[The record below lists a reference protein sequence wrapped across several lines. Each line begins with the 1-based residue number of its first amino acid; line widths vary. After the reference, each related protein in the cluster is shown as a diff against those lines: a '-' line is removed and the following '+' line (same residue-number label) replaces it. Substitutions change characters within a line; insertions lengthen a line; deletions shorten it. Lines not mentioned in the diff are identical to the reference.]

1 MMQPEHSDAY
11 ALVGGQVW
19 DSAQACLRSGLA
31 IHVNAGRIAALC
43 PPDQL
48 PADLPKTDVSGQSVV
63 PGLIDAHVHSEDW
76 HAGFY
81 LANGVTTVRDVGCAL
96 AEILDR
102 RQRWHADG
110 ATAPRLVCC
119 GPLIDGPGKSWLAMS
134 VIVRT
139 PEETRSQVDQLVAAG
154 VDQIKLYASL
164 DWPCFL
170 AALDQARRHGKL
182 TVAHLQDAGNARQ
195 AIEAGVD
202 EIEHLSGCAEALWP
216 ERRAYGMPWIKLWPD
231 LSRDRVRALV
241 NLIIERNV
249 WMTVTLAVWRKIGT
263 AWDPRHGDHPQN
275 RHVPAALRAWWNQQ
289 WPPVMADDLRLAWA
303 RALPAMQI
311 FTAHLIERGARI
323 VAGSDT
329 PFINLL
335 PGFSLHDELQIL
347 VECGMR
353 PAQAL
358 DAATRLAAEALQIGR
373 LVGTIEPGKEA
384 DLLVVN
390 GDPTADIR
398 ALTRLKA
405 VIRGGRWLDPGALL
419 AEADQQA
426 AAAWPRTQRRISDV
440 Y

>member
-1 MMQPEHSDAY
+1 
-11 ALVGGQVW
+11 
-19 DSAQACLRSGLA
+19 
-31 IHVNAGRIAALC
+31 
-43 PPDQL
+43 
-48 PADLPKTDVSGQSVV
+48 
-63 PGLIDAHVHSEDW
+63 
-76 HAGFY
+76 
-81 LANGVTTVRDVGCAL
+81 
-96 AEILDR
+96 
-102 RQRWHADG
+102 
-110 ATAPRLVCC
+110 
-119 GPLIDGPGKSWLAMS
+119 MS

-275 RHVPAALRAWWNQQ
+275 SHVPAALRAWWNQQ

-323 VAGSDT
+323 IAGSDA
-329 PFINLL
+329 PFVYLL

>member
-1 MMQPEHSDAY
+1 MDSY
-11 ALVGGQVW
+11 ALVGGHVW
-19 DSAQACLRSGLA
+19 DSAQACLRPGLA
-31 IHVNAGRIAALC
+31 IHVNAGRIAAVC

-48 PADLPKTDVSGQSVV
+48 PPDLPRIDVSGHSVV
-63 PGLIDAHVHSEDW
+63 PGLIDVHVHSEDW
-76 HAGFY
+76 HAPLY
-81 LANGVTTVRDVGCAL
+81 LANGVTTVRDTGCAL
-96 AEILDR
+96 EEILDR
-102 RQRWHADG
+102 RRRWNGDG
-110 ATAPRLVCC
+110 AVAPRLICC
-119 GPLIDGPGKSWLAMS
+119 GPLIDGPGKSWLPMS
-134 VIVRT
+134 VIVHT
-139 PEETRSQVDQLVAAG
+139 PEEARCQVDQLVAAG

-164 DWPCFL
+164 EWPCFL
-170 AALDQARRHGKL
+170 AALDQAKRHGKF

-216 ERRAYGMPWIKLWPD
+216 ERRAFGMPWIKLWPD

-241 NLIIERNV
+241 SLIVERNV
-249 WMTVTLAVWRKIGT
+249 WMAVTLAVWRKVGT
-263 AWDPRHGDHPQN
+263 AWDPRHGDHPQT
-275 RHVPAALRAWWNQQ
+275 RYVPAALRAWWNQQ
-289 WPPVMADDLRLAWA
+289 YPPVMADDLRLAWA

-323 VAGSDT
+323 IAGSDT
-329 PFINLL
+329 PFVNLL

-358 DAATRLAAEALQIGR
+358 DAATRLAAEALQIGH
-373 LVGTIEPGKEA
+373 LIGTIESGKQA

-398 ALTRLKA
+398 ALGRIA
-405 VIRGGRWLDPGALL
+405 GVIRDGRWFDPGALL
-419 AEADQQA
+419 AEAADYA
-426 AAAWPRTQRRISDV
+426 ATAQPRSQRRLSEI

>member
-1 MMQPEHSDAY
+1 
-11 ALVGGQVW
+11 
-19 DSAQACLRSGLA
+19 
-31 IHVNAGRIAALC
+31 
-43 PPDQL
+43 
-48 PADLPKTDVSGQSVV
+48 
-63 PGLIDAHVHSEDW
+63 
-76 HAGFY
+76 
-81 LANGVTTVRDVGCAL
+81 
-96 AEILDR
+96 
-102 RQRWHADG
+102 
-110 ATAPRLVCC
+110 
-119 GPLIDGPGKSWLAMS
+119 
-134 VIVRT
+134 
-139 PEETRSQVDQLVAAG
+139 
-154 VDQIKLYASL
+154 
-164 DWPCFL
+164 
-170 AALDQARRHGKL
+170 
-182 TVAHLQDAGNARQ
+182 
-195 AIEAGVD
+195 
-202 EIEHLSGCAEALWP
+202 
-216 ERRAYGMPWIKLWPD
+216 
-231 LSRDRVRALV
+231 
-241 NLIIERNV
+241 
-249 WMTVTLAVWRKIGT
+249 
-263 AWDPRHGDHPQN
+263 
-275 RHVPAALRAWWNQQ
+275 
-289 WPPVMADDLRLAWA
+289 MADDLRLSWA